1 MSTHSPTTYIGA
13 RMKRFEDPR
22 FIEGRA
28 TFIDDIQLPGM
39 LHAAVV
45 RSPHAHAKI
54 TYIDTTSAEAS
65 PGVTAV
71 ITSQHLDSTT
81 GHVPVQFTPR
91 NPGEEPPPHPL
102 LATDRVRYV
111 GEAVALIVAETRAAA
126 VDAAEMVRVQYDP
139 LPVVVD
145 PHDALKNETLL
156 HPELGTNILFS
167 TDDRGGDLDD
177 AFRRADR
184 IVEGT
189 YRSQRICP
197 APMETRGVVAA
208 YDSSG
213 DMLTVWSA
221 TQSVHH
227 DRDLLAYVLHRD
239 PATIRVIA
247 PDMGGGFG
255 GKDLRTDV
263 AAVCHMA
270 VRLGRPIKW
279 IEDRGENMTSYHGR
293 GMECRAEAAVLNDGT
308 ILGIRFH
315 AIADI
320 GAYFIRSTSTPSHHL
335 ARRIAGPYK
344 TPVIHMQ
351 MNAVATNKP
360 TTGPFRGSGAP
371 EAAYFMERT
380 IDLIANELGMDPL
393 AVRQQ
398 NLIPSEELPFTT
410 PTGLTYDSG
419 DYLQALERALELAD
433 YDGLRRQQQQARAE
447 GRLVGLGI
455 ASFLKSQGGG
465 GELMDSTARVEIDRH
480 GAINIYTEA
489 SPHGQGT
496 DTSFAQIAADTL
508 GVHPEDVAILHGD
521 TDVVEEG
528 VGTMASRA
536 LTVSGS
542 AVYDALENARAKLSK
557 VAAHLLG
564 CQESQVQFGGGR
576 AWALNRIG
584 DSLSFSDIA
593 AAAFNEETLPPGMT
607 PGLDFEGTFHLP
619 DYVFPSG
626 AQLAL
631 VEVDRDT
638 GEVNLLRC
646 VGVHD
651 CGRII
656 NPVVVEGQTHG
667 GLAQGIGQ
675 AMTEDVLYT
684 ADGQPLMGTFL
695 DYAMPHAEDMPEMVM
710 EHMETPSPLSPLG
723 AKGMGSLVT
732 VGPPAAVS
740 NAVADALAPLGITHV
755 DTPYT
760 AHRIWQVLNASHH

>member
-1 MSTHSPTTYIGA
+1 MTTYIGA
-13 RMKRFEDPR
+13 RMKRLEDPR
-22 FIEGRA
+22 FISGQA
-28 TFIDDIQLPGM
+28 TFVDDIRLPGM
-39 LHAAVV
+39 LHASVV
-45 RSPHAHAKI
+45 RSPHAHARIVSIK
-54 TYIDTTSAEAS
+54 TTAAEAA

-71 ITSQHLDSTT
+71 VTTDHLADTT
-81 GHVPVQFTPR
+81 GHVPVHFTSL
-91 NPGEEPPPHPL
+91 NPSENPPPHPL
-102 LATDRVRYV
+102 LATGRVRYV
-111 GEAVALIVAETRAAA
+111 GEAVALVVAETRAAA
-126 VDAAEMVRVQYDP
+126 ADGAELVQVDYEP

-145 PHDALKNETLL
+145 PHDALKNEVLL
-156 HPELGTNILFS
+156 HEELGTNVLFH
-167 TDDRGGDLDD
+167 TDDRAGDLDD

-208 YDSSG
+208 YDSSE
-213 DMLTVWSA
+213 DLLTVWSA

-227 DRDLLAYVLHRD
+227 DRDLLAYVLQRD
-239 PATIRVIA
+239 PDSIRVIA
-247 PDMGGGFG
+247 PEVGGGFG

-263 AAVCHMA
+263 AAVCHIA
-270 VRLGRPIKW
+270 TRLGRPIKW
-279 IEDRGENMTSYHGR
+279 IEGRGENMTSYHGR

-308 ILGIRFH
+308 ILGIRFN

-344 TPVIHMQ
+344 TPIIHME

-360 TTGPFRGSGAP
+360 TTGPYRGSGAP

-380 IDLIANELGMDPL
+380 IDLIAGELGMDPL
-393 AVRQQ
+393 QVRRK

-419 DYLQALERALELAD
+419 DYLQALQRALELAD
-433 YDGLRRQQQQARAE
+433 YEGLRREQAQARAQ

-465 GELMDSTARVEIDRH
+465 GELMDSTARVEIDRE
-480 GAINIYTEA
+480 GAIAIYTEA

-496 DTSFAQIAADTL
+496 DTSFSQIAADTL
-508 GVHPEDVAILHGD
+508 GVHPQDVVILHGD
-521 TDVVEEG
+521 TDVIEEG

-542 AVYDALENARAKLSK
+542 AVYDALENARAKLAQ

-564 CQESQVQFGGGR
+564 CDETDVHFGDGR
-576 AWALNRIG
+576 AWATDRLD
-584 DSLSFSDIA
+584 DSLSFAEVA
-593 AAAFNEETLPPGMT
+593 AAAFNEETLPPGLT
-607 PGLDFEGTFHLP
+607 PGLDFEGEFHLP

-631 VEVDRDT
+631 VEIDRDT
-638 GEVNLLRC
+638 GEVDLLRC

-675 AMTEDVLYT
+675 AMTEDVLYSE
-684 ADGQPLMGTFL
+684 DGQPLMGTFL

-710 EHMETPSPLSPLG
+710 EHMETPTPMSPLG
-723 AKGMGSLVT
+723 TKGMGSLVT

-760 AHRIWQVLNASHH
+760 AYRIWSVLNSIDRE

>member
-1 MSTHSPTTYIGA
+1 MTTYIGK
-13 RMKRFEDPR
+13 RMKRLEDPR
-22 FIEGRA
+22 FIAGQA
-28 TFIDDIQLPGM
+28 TFIDDIRLPDM
-39 LHAAVV
+39 LHACVV
-45 RSPHAHAKI
+45 RSPYAHARI
-54 TYIDTTSAEAS
+54 VSIDVSAAEAA
-65 PGVTAV
+65 PRVLAVATAE
-71 ITSQHLDSTT
+71 QLADTT

-91 NPGEEPPPHPL
+91 NPGEDPPPHPL
-102 LATDRVRYV
+102 LATGKVRYV
-111 GEAVALIVAETRAAA
+111 GEPVALVVAEERAAA
-126 VDAAEMVRVQYDP
+126 EDAAELVRVQYEP

-145 PHDALKNETLL
+145 PHDALKDEVLL
-156 HPELGTNILFS
+156 HEALGTNVLFR
-167 TDDRGGDLDD
+167 TDDRAGDLDD

-208 YDSSG
+208 YDVSD

-221 TQSVHH
+221 TQSAHH
-227 DRDLLAYVLHRD
+227 DQQLLAYVLRRD
-239 PATIRVIA
+239 RSSIRVIA
-247 PDMGGGFG
+247 PEVGGGFG

-279 IEDRGENMTSYHGR
+279 IEGRGENMTSYHGR

-308 ILGIRFH
+308 ILGIRFQ

-344 TPVIHMQ
+344 TPVIHME

-360 TTGPFRGSGAP
+360 TTGPYRGSGAP

-380 IDLIANELGMDPL
+380 IDLIAGELGMDPL
-393 AVRQQ
+393 EVRRQ
-398 NLIPSEELPFTT
+398 NLIPADQLPFTT

-419 DYLQALERALELAD
+419 DYLQALQRALELAD
-433 YDGLRRQQQQARAE
+433 YEGLRQEQKQARAQ

-465 GELMDSTARVEIDRH
+465 GELMDSTARVEIDRA
-480 GAINIYTEA
+480 GAITIYTEA

-508 GVHPEDVAILHGD
+508 GVQPQDVVILHGD
-521 TDVVEEG
+521 TDVIEDG

-542 AVYDALENARAKLSK
+542 AVYDALENAHLKLAQI
-557 VAAHLLG
+557 AAHLLG
-564 CQESQVQFGGGR
+564 CAESDVQFGEGR
-576 AWALNRIG
+576 AWAAGRLD
-584 DSLSFSDIA
+584 DSCSFTDVA
-593 AAAFNEETLPPGMT
+593 AAAHNEETLPPGVS
-607 PGLDFEGTFHLP
+607 PGLDFEGSFHLP

-651 CGRII
+651 CGTII

-684 ADGQPLMGTFL
+684 DDGQPLMATFQ
-695 DYAMPHAEDMPEMVM
+695 DYGMPHAEDMPEMVM
-710 EHMETPSPLSPLG
+710 EHMETPTPMSPLG
-723 AKGMGSLVT
+723 TKGMGSLVT

-740 NAVADALAPLGITHV
+740 NAVADALSPLGIRHV

-760 AHRIWQVLNASHH
+760 AYRIWSILNSVEQD

>member
-1 MSTHSPTTYIGA
+1 MTTYIGA
-13 RMKRFEDPR
+13 RMKRLEDPR
-22 FIEGRA
+22 FIEGQA
-28 TFIDDIQLPGM
+28 TFVDDIRLPRM
-39 LHAAVV
+39 LHAVVV
-45 RSPHAHAKI
+45 RSPHAHARI
-54 TYIDTTSAEAS
+54 LSIDTSAAEAAL
-65 PGVTAV
+65 GVAAVTTAD
-71 ITSQHLDSTT
+71 HLT
-81 GHVPVQFTPR
+81 GSANHVPVQFTSR
-91 NPGEEPPPHPL
+91 NPSENPPPHPL
-102 LATDRVRYV
+102 LATGKVRYV
-111 GEAVALIVAETRAAA
+111 GEAVALVVAETREAAI
-126 VDAAEMVRVQYDP
+126 DATELVRVHYEP
-139 LPVVVD
+139 LPAVVD
-145 PHDALKNETLL
+145 PHDALKNEILL
-156 HPELGTNILFS
+156 HEELGTNVLFR
-167 TDDRGGDLDD
+167 TDDRAGDLDD
-177 AFRRADR
+177 AFSRADR

-189 YRSQRICP
+189 YKSQRICP
-197 APMETRGVVAA
+197 APMETRGVLAT
-208 YDSSG
+208 YDASQ
-213 DMLTVWSA
+213 DLLTVWSA

-239 PATIRVIA
+239 PSTIRVIA

-308 ILGIRFH
+308 ILGIRFS

-335 ARRIAGPYK
+335 VRRIAGPYK
-344 TPVIHMQ
+344 TPVIHME

-360 TTGPFRGSGAP
+360 TTGPYRGSGAP

-380 IDLIANELGMDPL
+380 IDLIGGELGMDPL
-393 AVRQQ
+393 EVRRK

-419 DYLQALERALELAD
+419 DYLQALQRALELAD
-433 YDGLRRQQQQARAE
+433 YDGLRREQAQARAQ

-465 GELMDSTARVEIDRH
+465 GELMDSAARVEIDRH
-480 GAINIYTEA
+480 GAITIYTEA

-508 GVHPEDVAILHGD
+508 GVRPQDVTILHGD

-536 LTVSGS
+536 LTVAGS
-542 AVYDALENARAKLSK
+542 AVYDALENARAGMAKI
-557 VAAHLLG
+557 AGHMLG
-564 CQESQVQFGGGR
+564 CADSEVQFR
-576 AWALNRIG
+576 DSRIWSK
-584 DSLSFSDIA
+584 DHEQDTRSFAEVA
-593 AAAFNEETLPPGMT
+593 AAAFNEETLPPGVS
-607 PGLDFEGTFHLP
+607 PGLEFEGTFHLP

-631 VEVDRDT
+631 VEIDRDT
-638 GEVNLLRC
+638 GEVDLLRC

-675 AMTEDVLYT
+675 AMTEDVQYT
-684 ADGQPLMGTFL
+684 EDGQPLMGTFQ
-695 DYAMPHAEDMPEMVM
+695 DYGMPHAEDMPEMVM
-710 EHMETPSPLSPLG
+710 EQMETPSPLSPLG

-732 VGPPAAVS
+732 VGPPASVS
-740 NAVADALAPLGITHV
+740 NAVADALAPLGITHL

-760 AHRIWQVLNASHH
+760 AYRVWQAINASR

>member
-1 MSTHSPTTYIGA
+1 MTTYIGA
-13 RMKRFEDPR
+13 RMKRLEDPR
-22 FIEGRA
+22 FISGQA
-28 TFIDDIQLPGM
+28 AFVDDIRLPGM

-45 RSPHAHAKI
+45 RSPYAHAHI
-54 TYIDTTSAEAS
+54 VSIDASVAEGAPKVVAVVTSE
-65 PGVTAV
+65 
-71 ITSQHLDSTT
+71 HLADTT

-91 NPGEEPPPHPL
+91 NPGENPPPHPL
-102 LATDRVRYV
+102 LATGKVRYV
-111 GEAVALIVAETRAAA
+111 GEAVALVVAEDRAAA
-126 VDAAEMVRVQYDP
+126 VDAAEMVRVQYEP
-139 LPVVVD
+139 LHAVID
-145 PHDALKNETLL
+145 PHEALKDETLL
-156 HPELGTNILFS
+156 HEDLGTNLLFR
-167 TDDRGGDLDD
+167 TDDRAGDLEE

-208 YDSSG
+208 YDASA
-213 DMLTVWSA
+213 DLLTVWSA

-227 DRDLLAYVLHRD
+227 DRDLLAYVLKRD
-239 PATIRVIA
+239 PSTIRVIA

-263 AAVCHMA
+263 AAVCHVA
-270 VRLGRPIKW
+270 TRLVRPIKW
-279 IEDRGENMTSYHGR
+279 IEGRGENMTSYHGR

-308 ILGIRFH
+308 ILGIRFQ
-315 AIADI
+315 ALADI

-344 TPVIHMQ
+344 TPIIHME

-360 TTGPFRGSGAP
+360 TTGPYRGSGAP

-380 IDLIANELGMDPL
+380 IDLIAGELGMDPL
-393 AVRQQ
+393 EVRRQ
-398 NLIPSEELPFTT
+398 NLIPADDLPFTT

-419 DYLQALERALELAD
+419 DYLQALQRALELAD
-433 YDGLRRQQQQARAE
+433 YDGLRREQEHARAQ

-465 GELMDSTARVEIDRH
+465 GELMDSNARVEIDRA
-480 GAINIYTEA
+480 GAITIYTEA

-508 GVHPEDVAILHGD
+508 GVHPQDVAILHGD
-521 TDVVEEG
+521 TDIVQDG

-542 AVYDALENARAKLSK
+542 AVYDALENARAKILQ
-557 VAAHLLG
+557 VAAHLLD
-564 CQESQVQFGGGR
+564 CAEPDVQLRNGR
-576 AWALNRIG
+576 VWATGRQD
-584 DSLSFSDIA
+584 DSLSFGQVA
-593 AAAFNEETLPPGMT
+593 AAAYTEETLPPGVSL
-607 PGLDFEGTFHLP
+607 GLEFEGTFHLP

-631 VEVDRDT
+631 VEIDRDT
-638 GEVNLLRC
+638 GEVDLLRC

-684 ADGQPLMGTFL
+684 EDGQPLMATFL
-695 DYAMPHAEDMPEMVM
+695 DYGMPHAEDMPEMVM
-710 EHMETPSPLSPLG
+710 EQMETPTPMSPLG
-723 AKGMGSLVT
+723 TKGMGSLVT

-740 NAVADALAPLGITHV
+740 NAVADALSPLGITHV

-760 AHRIWQVLNASHH
+760 AYRIWNILHSSQQG

>member
-1 MSTHSPTTYIGA
+1 MTTHPSATYIGA
-13 RMKRFEDPR
+13 RMKRLEDPR

-39 LHAAVV
+39 LHATAV
-45 RSPHAHAKI
+45 RSPHAHARI
-54 TYIDTTSAEAS
+54 LSIDVSAAEAS
-65 PGVTAV
+65 PGVVAV
-71 ITSQHLDSTT
+71 ATSQHLSDTT
-81 GHVPVQFTPR
+81 GHVPVSFRST
-91 NPGEEPPPHPL
+91 NPNENPPPHPL
-102 LATDRVRYV
+102 LASGKVRYV
-111 GEAVALIVAETRAAA
+111 GEAVALVIAETRAQA
-126 VDAAEMVRVQYDP
+126 VDAAEQLRIRYEP

-145 PHDALKNETLL
+145 PHQSLKDEVLL
-156 HPELGTNILFS
+156 HEELGTNVLFS
-167 TDDRGGDLDD
+167 TDDRGGDIDD

-184 IVEGT
+184 IVQGT

-197 APMETRGVVAA
+197 APMEPRGVVAA
-208 YDSSG
+208 YSPSD
-213 DMLTVWSA
+213 DLLTVWSA

-227 DRDLLAYVLHRD
+227 DRDLLSFVLHRD
-239 PATIRVIA
+239 PSTIRVIA

-263 AAVCHMA
+263 AAVCHMS

-279 IEDRGENMTSYHGR
+279 IEDRGENMITYHGR

-308 ILGIRFH
+308 ILGISFH

-380 IDLIANELGMDPL
+380 IDLIAGELGLDPL
-393 AVRQQ
+393 EVRRR
-398 NLIPSEELPFTT
+398 NLIPAEDLPFTT

-433 YDGLRRQQQQARAE
+433 YDGLRHQQAQARSE

-465 GELMDSTARVEIDRH
+465 GELMDSTARVEIDRQ
-480 GAINIYTEA
+480 GSINIFTEA

-508 GVHPEDVAILHGD
+508 GVHPQDVAILHGD

-536 LTVSGS
+536 LTVAGS
-542 AVYDALENARAKLSK
+542 AVYDALENARSKLSQI
-557 VAAHLLG
+557 AAHLLD
-564 CQESQVQFGGGR
+564 SSIDDVRLAGGQ
-576 AWALNRIG
+576 AWSANRPNR
-584 DSLSFSDIA
+584 SLSFADVA
-593 AAAFNEETLPPGMT
+593 AAAFTEETLPP
-607 PGLDFEGTFHLP
+607 
-619 DYVFPSG
+619 
-626 AQLAL
+626 A
-631 VEVDRDT
+631 
-638 GEVNLLRC
+638 
-646 VGVHD
+646 
-651 CGRII
+651 
-656 NPVVVEGQTHG
+656 
-667 GLAQGIGQ
+667 
-675 AMTEDVLYT
+675 
-684 ADGQPLMGTFL
+684 
-695 DYAMPHAEDMPEMVM
+695 
-710 EHMETPSPLSPLG
+710 
-723 AKGMGSLVT
+723 
-732 VGPPAAVS
+732 
-740 NAVADALAPLGITHV
+740 
-755 DTPYT
+755 
-760 AHRIWQVLNASHH
+760 

>member
-1 MSTHSPTTYIGA
+1 MTTYIGA
-13 RMKRFEDPR
+13 RMKRLEDPK
-22 FIEGRA
+22 FIQGQA
-28 TFIDDIQLPGM
+28 AFIDDLRLPGM
-39 LHAAVV
+39 LRAVVV
-45 RSPHAHAKI
+45 RSPHAHARI
-54 TYIDTTSAEAS
+54 LSIDTAQAEAAA
-65 PGVTAV
+65 GVTAV
-71 ITSQHLDSTT
+71 VTAEHLADTV

-91 NPGEEPPPHPL
+91 NPSENPPPHPL
-102 LATDRVRYV
+102 LASGKVRYV
-111 GEAVALIVAETRAAA
+111 GEAVALVIAETRAAA
-126 VDAAEMVRVQYDP
+126 VDAAELVRVDYAP
-139 LPVVVD
+139 LPAVVD
-145 PHDALKNETLL
+145 THDSLKDEILL
-156 HPELGTNILFS
+156 HDELGTNVLFR
-167 TDDRGGDLDD
+167 TDDRAGDLDD

-197 APMETRGVVAA
+197 APMETRGVLAA
-208 YDSSG
+208 YDPS
-213 DMLTVWSA
+213 DDLLTVWSA

-227 DRDLLAYVLHRD
+227 DRDLLAYVLRRD

-270 VRLGRPIKW
+270 VQLGRPVKW

-308 ILGIRFH
+308 ILGIRFQ

-344 TPVIHMQ
+344 TPIIHME

-360 TTGPFRGSGAP
+360 TTGPYRGSGAP

-380 IDLIANELGMDPL
+380 IDLIAGELGMDPL
-393 AVRQQ
+393 EVRRR
-398 NLIPSEELPFTT
+398 NLIPAEDLPFTT

-419 DYLQALERALELAD
+419 DYLQALRRALELAD
-433 YDGLRRQQQQARAE
+433 YDGLRREQAQARAE

-465 GELMDSTARVEIDRH
+465 GDLMDSTARVEIDRQ
-480 GAINIYTEA
+480 GAIAVYTEA

-496 DTSFAQIAADTL
+496 DTSFSQIAADTL
-508 GVHPEDVAILHGD
+508 GVRPEDVTILHGD
-521 TDVVEEG
+521 TDVIEEG

-542 AVYDALENARAKLSK
+542 AVYDALENARAKLAQ

-564 CQESQVQFGGGR
+564 CGAADVEFGDGR
-576 AWALNRIG
+576 AWAGGRV
-584 DSLSFSDIA
+584 DDTLSFGEVAS
-593 AAAFNEETLPPGMT
+593 AAFDEERLPPGMA
-607 PGLDFEGTFHLP
+607 PGLDFEGAFHLP

-631 VEVDRDT
+631 VEIDRDT
-638 GEVNLLRC
+638 GEVDLLRC

-675 AMTEDVLYT
+675 AMTEDVLYSD
-684 ADGQPLMGTFL
+684 DGQPLMGTFL
-695 DYAMPHAEDMPEMVM
+695 DYAMPRAGDMPEMVM
-710 EHMETPSPLSPLG
+710 EQMETPSPLSPLG

-740 NAVADALAPLGITHV
+740 NAVADALSPLGITHI

-760 AHRIWQVLNASHH
+760 PHRIWHALTFRSS